1 MCEPVTITTALAIAA
16 AGYSAKAQ
24 YEQGKYQS
32 KVSKNNAIIKNQ
44 LAADAISRGRVAED
58 NKRMQVAQAKSMQRA
73 KFGAS
78 GVDVNMGSAS
88 DIQADTA
95 MIGELD
101 ALTIR
106 NNAEREAYG
115 FRVGASN
122 AEAQSIMDKKKGKS
136 DAIGTILSGGKQA
149 AGQWYQMSNKG
160 ET

>member
-1 MCEPVTITTALAIAA
+1 MCEAITIATIAA
-16 AGYSAKAQ
+16 TVVSGAYQAKGQ
-24 YEQGKYQS
+24 YEQGKYQA

-44 LAADAISRGRVAED
+44 LAADALNRGRVAED
-58 NKRMQVAQAKSMQRA
+58 NKRMQVAQAKAMQRA
-73 KFGAS
+73 QFGAS
-78 GVDVNMGSAS
+78 GVDVNLGSAS

-122 AEAQSIMDKKKGKS
+122 DEAQSVLNKKKGKS
-136 DAIGTILSGGKQA
+136 DAIGTILSSGSKA
-149 AGQWYQMSNKG
+149 AQQWYQMEG
-160 ET
+160 